1 MTQTGADPF
10 GFGVAWAEFDTTS
23 FGAGLSVTASEYSYL
38 SGTNTYS
45 DYANRWLANILGA
58 NAWGTSLIV
67 GNGSTF
73 PHCMQHQ
80 VANLVGS
87 TDGSPPVLAGA
98 VVEGPNS
105 IIGRGV
111 VSGMVTCPPN
121 GVDVF
126 VQFNNKAVYQDNV
139 QSWATVEPATDL
151 SASSPV
157 AFSWQVAGAPSGT
170 P

>member
-1 MTQTGADPF
+1 
-10 GFGVAWAEFDTTS
+10 
-23 FGAGLSVTASEYSYL
+23 
-38 SGTNTYS
+38 
-45 DYANRWLANILGA
+45 
-58 NAWGTSLIV
+58 
-67 GNGSTF
+67 
-73 PHCMQHQ
+73 MQHQ

-105 IIGRGV
+105 VIGRGL
-111 VSGMVTCPPN
+111 VSGMVACPPN
-121 GVDVF
+121 GTDVF
-126 VQFNNKAVYQDNV
+126 AQFNSGKAVYQDNV

-151 SASSPV
+151 GASSPL